1 MDYSVLSWGL
11 FCHRERIDP
20 SATHYVVTE
29 RLTFLGVCEP
39 NEAGSGLG
47 LGELR
52 GNKCWR

>member
-11 FCHRERIDP
+11 FCHRERID
-20 SATHYVVTE
+20 SSSTHYVVTE
-29 RLTFLGVCEP
+29 RLTFLGVCEL

-52 GNKCWR
+52 GNKC